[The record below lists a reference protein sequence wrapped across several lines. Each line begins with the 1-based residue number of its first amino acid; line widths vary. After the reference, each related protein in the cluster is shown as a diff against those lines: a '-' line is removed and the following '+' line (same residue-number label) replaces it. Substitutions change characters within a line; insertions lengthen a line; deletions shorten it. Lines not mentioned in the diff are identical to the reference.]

1 MTAGINESFLNSNAL
16 KIYPN
21 PATDNLTIELQNSNI
36 KQKVEII
43 DISGKTIYSS
53 YILNKAT
60 INISKFSKGV
70 YTIKVYLD
78 KNIDIKKFV
87 KE

>member
-1 MTAGINESFLNSNAL
+1 METQNITEVLEIATTSKIN
-16 KIYPN
+16 
-21 PATDNLTIELQNSNI
+21 TDNLVIHNEDVI
-36 KQKVEII
+36 PII